1 MKNTRKIF
9 LTTAFLL
16 SLDNQSI
23 KAAAAQPNPARLA
36 YFKENIVNGNIGL
49 VKKLLD
55 NGEFSV
61 DTIFIGKHVSQ
72 KTKPLNYA
80 IHNPEMAKLLLENK
94 ANPSYDKSSY
104 RIAPLLEASKI
115 GQVDTMKLL
124 INFNASVDQCGA
136 SYHETPLYEAYTS
149 NQPAAVALLLRNDA
163 RAGLNVAAAYQAAVE
178 GGFPEM
184 AKVLEPYALIDY
196 QRPLSPEA
204 FSPSPD
210 SFMSDENS
218 GLSRSSSPFES
229 RMLPAFSN
237 MTDE

>member
-1 MKNTRKIF
+1 MKNTKKIF
-9 LTTAFLL
+9 LATAFLL
-16 SLDNQSI
+16 SLTNQSI
-23 KAAAAQPNPARLA
+23 KAAAAEPNAYRLA
-36 YFKENIVNGNIGL
+36 DFKENIVNGNIEI
-49 VKKLLD
+49 VKKTLD
-55 NGEFSV
+55 SGEFSV
-61 DTIFIGKHVSQ
+61 DTIFTGKHVSQ

-104 RIAPLLEASKI
+104 RIAPLLEAASKGYI
-115 GQVDTMKLL
+115 DTMKLL

-136 SYHETPLYEAYTS
+136 SCHETPLYEAYSS

-163 RAGLNVAAAYQAAVE
+163 RAGLNVAAAYQVALE

-204 FSPSPD
+204 FSPSPH
-210 SFMSDENS
+210 SFMSDES
-218 GLSRSSSPFES
+218 QE
-229 RMLPAFSN
+229 LPTFSA
-237 MTDE
+237 MSDE